1 MTEMPFT
8 SDAIEV
14 EDALQAIEL
23 YAERGWTDGLPI
35 VPPTEGLVTQFVEAL
50 NVAPDA
56 VLGVEPTKGAVITA
70 EKAAINAVM
79 AGCKPEYMPVLAAAI
94 DGITDPEFG
103 LHGISVSTMGSAV
116 LLIVNGPIASE
127 LGMNSGVSVFGP
139 GNRANASI
147 GRAVRLII
155 INVLGT
161 RAGDLDKATI
171 GHPGKYAWCIAE
183 NEELSPWDPVHVTL
197 GQSAGSS
204 AVTVVPGLGPF
215 QVGQHHDDNPERI
228 LDAFIDA
235 LFAMGPLMKDA
246 IIVLCPEHLEHFRAA
261 GWAKSQVGQY
271 LHENASRSVTDWAFA
286 GRPVDGAGIDGAEL
300 VSALVSPES
309 LITVV
314 SGGGGGAWSQIIPT
328 WTHGR
333 AARVVT
339 KPLSA

>member
-1 MTEMPFT
+1 LTEMPFT

-14 EDALQAIEL
+14 DDALQAIEL

-35 VPPTEGLVTQFVEAL
+35 VPPTEGLVAQFVEAL
-50 NVAPDA
+50 NVSPDA

-94 DGITDPEFG
+94 DAITDSEFG

-116 LLIVNGPIASE
+116 LLIVNGPIASD

-147 GRAVRLII
+147 GRAIRLII

-161 RAGDLDKATI
+161 RAGELDKATI

-183 NEELSPWDPVHVTL
+183 NEELSPWEPVHVTR
-197 GQSAGSS
+197 GQSEGSS

-235 LFAMGPLMKDA
+235 MFAMGPLMKDA
-246 IIVLCPEHLEHFRAA
+246 LIVLCPEHIEHFRTA
-261 GWAKSQVGQY
+261 GWAKAQVGQY
-271 LHENASRSVTDWAFA
+271 LHENASRSVAEWEFA
-286 GRPVDGAGIDGAEL
+286 GRPVAGNDPDGTEL

-314 SGGGGGAWSQIIPT
+314 AGGGGGAWSQIIPT

-339 KPLSA
+339 KPVTV

>member
-1 MTEMPFT
+1 MPFT

-14 EDALQAIEL
+14 EDALHAIEL

-35 VPPTEGLVTQFVEAL
+35 VPPTEGLVAQFVEAL

-161 RAGDLDKATI
+161 RAGELDKATI

-215 QVGQHHDDNPERI
+215 QVGTRNAYSTRSSMRC
-228 LDAFIDA
+228 L
-235 LFAMGPLMKDA
+235 LWVPL
-246 IIVLCPEHLEHFRAA
+246 
-261 GWAKSQVGQY
+261 
-271 LHENASRSVTDWAFA
+271 
-286 GRPVDGAGIDGAEL
+286 
-300 VSALVSPES
+300 
-309 LITVV
+309 
-314 SGGGGGAWSQIIPT
+314 
-328 WTHGR
+328 
-333 AARVVT
+333 
-339 KPLSA
+339 